1 MALARL
7 RERGCHH
14 PGEHSLECAT
24 FILGMHRSS
33 LAAWTHK
40 PRSTYPTQSSA
51 LSSLPLQASASNAV
65 YTPAEAQFLGRNYRQ
80 RLLNAQLRD
89 KDLEVKYLRAQ
100 LESAIEASKIKD
112 DSIRTAEQVISEL
125 REREETAKIG
135 RSKAQLALAAK
146 ASALQTCQYQTETL
160 LAEVTMCGKALRRL

>member
-1 MALARL
+1 MQKSFPCL
-7 RERGCHH
+7 
-14 PGEHSLECAT
+14 GESSK
-24 FILGMHRSS
+24 RSAMPQVSKS
-33 LAAWTHK
+33 LALVVLAVASLACLQGLRWL
-40 PRSTYPTQSSA
+40 SQGYASA
-51 LSSLPLQASASNAV
+51 DAAIQASAANAV

-112 DSIRTAEQVISEL
+112 DSIRAAEQVISEL

-160 LAEVTMCGKALRRL
+160 LAEVTQCGKALRRL